1 MNRLLI
7 LKEVTTPL
15 FATTRII
22 QNNDSNIKFYFYNIV
37 GLLRLQSA
45 TVVRRIQEQTS
56 QNQDSGKIEANFSF
70 VLNFLH
76 AKSRPKTSF
85 HTRKFITW
93 FKKISHLMEKLAL
106 TEFGICLPIIQLI
119 SAFSAFAGTGG
130 TLLEAIELVR
140 STA

>member
-56 QNQDSGKIEANFSF
+56 QNQDSGKIEALWLSE
-70 VLNFLH
+70 
-76 AKSRPKTSF
+76 KSKHMDTV
-85 HTRKFITW
+85 
-93 FKKISHLMEKLAL
+93 AY
-106 TEFGICLPIIQLI
+106 
-119 SAFSAFAGTGG
+119 
-130 TLLEAIELVR
+130 
-140 STA
+140 